1 MKETKAIQQ
10 EGRERGEEGSAA
22 PDAGDASCIH
32 AWMDGWRRGGRVSVT
47 VGWVHLQLQH
57 QQGARF
63 LSSINTRTIFFL
75 EVTADRAS
83 DFSFHPRI
91 N

>member
-32 AWMDGWRRGGRVSVT
+32 AWMDGWMEERRACECDRWLGSSPTPTPTGR
-47 VGWVHLQLQH
+47 
-57 QQGARF
+57 
-63 LSSINTRTIFFL
+63 
-75 EVTADRAS
+75 
-83 DFSFHPRI
+83 
-91 N
+91 